1 MPPDWHFRWAWIR
14 TLFFHRQTIC
24 CDGWSCGHRNSRLD
38 YEVLPTKEFPIN
50 HLPACHSE
58 NMESEPDGRPAPF
71 IVNEVW
77 SMDIFDQFTSLQGRI
92 NRLRYLGISVIL
104 YILLSFYLVFVL
116 LLFNLIGTPL
126 IENMAPEMSWLLYE
140 MMIGLALIPFWYSA
154 YAITV
159 KRLQDMNW
167 GTGWTTYTQ
176 IYVAICAMWGLVPS
190 GFAITFEILLGILV
204 TIGGIPLIVTVFAPG
219 ERGPNQFGPDPLGR
233 VMQS

>member
-1 MPPDWHFRWAWIR
+1 HCKKSRDYIHRGLQVTEPEASNGRKKNLEKICQLDAGQLSPMFYSTIWHPMPPDWHFRWVWIR
-14 TLFFHRQTIC
+14 TLFFHRQTVC

-104 YILLSFYLVFVL
+104 YILLSFYLVSVL

-126 IENMAPEMSWLLYE
+126 IEN
-140 MMIGLALIPFWYSA
+140 
-154 YAITV
+154 
-159 KRLQDMNW
+159 
-167 GTGWTTYTQ
+167 
-176 IYVAICAMWGLVPS
+176 
-190 GFAITFEILLGILV
+190 
-204 TIGGIPLIVTVFAPG
+204 
-219 ERGPNQFGPDPLGR
+219 
-233 VMQS
+233 